1 VPVAMPIAAVAAVAV
16 AAVAVLGR
24 AALSRAVQSMAVLSR
39 AVLSRTGLS
48 RAGLRHGSAIVC
60 WVAVRIGPFLA
71 GRVRRSGHG
80 WGTSAKVE
88 VGLRS
93 RVARSSGQTV
103 AKARPTT
110 SLIGTIPW
118 SNSG

>member
-1 VPVAMPIAAVAAVAV
+1 VPVAVPAAAVA

-24 AALSRAVQSMAVLSR
+24 AALSRAVLSRAVLSR
-39 AVLSRTGLS
+39 TGLSRTGLS

-118 SNSG
+118 SSSG